1 MLFNYKFSDKNG
13 KIVKSTIE
21 ANDANDAR
29 NQLSLKD
36 GMLLSLE
43 AAEEKKKKK
52 HKKASTSPKKKK
64 KGDITIGHIK
74 LLEKVMLAKH
84 LSIMIKSGMAIDG
97 ALEVLMDNA
106 KPLMAKRI
114 ETILEDVRKGNA
126 FSTALKKHPKDFDTL
141 FINMVQVGESGGTL
155 AKNLDLL
162 SIQQQKNFELTQKLK
177 AAAMY
182 PAIVMIAIIILMV
195 VISAFVLPKITGFF
209 STLKITLPLSTRIFL
224 GIADFFGNNWLL
236 IIIFVIGLVVGLKVM
251 SHIKPTRYLIHKT
264 MLKLPL
270 IGGITKN
277 MNLAL
282 FSRTLASLLDSGIT
296 IDRSLQIVAKTLTN
310 DVYKKQIQNIYH
322 NVLKGSSLADSLN
335 DKTYFPIIMSRMSR
349 VGERSGNLSEVLDYL
364 ANFYESEVDHTT
376 KNLSTI
382 LEPALLIFIG
392 LVVGFVAMSIINP
405 IYQLT
410 SRVGS

>member
-1 MLFNYKFSDKNG
+1 MLFDYKFSDKNG
-13 KIVKSTIE
+13 KVVKATIE
-21 ANDANDAR
+21 ATDATDAR

-43 AAEEKKKKK
+43 PIAEKKKK
-52 HKKASTSPKKKK
+52 HKKEKAKSKKKK
-64 KGDITIGHIK
+64 KGGDITIGHIK
-74 LLEKVMLAKH
+74 LIEKVMLAKH

-106 KPLMAKRI
+106 KPLLAKRI
-114 ETILEDVRKGNA
+114 GSILEDVRKGNA
-126 FSTALKKHPKDFDTL
+126 FSTALKKHPKDFDML

-155 AKNLDLL
+155 AKNLELL
-162 SIQQQKNFELTQKLK
+162 SIQQQKNFELKQKLR

-182 PAIVMIAIIILMV
+182 PVIVLIAIVVLMI
-195 VISAFVLPKITGFF
+195 VISAFVLPKIVGFF
-209 STLKITLPLSTRIFL
+209 STLKITLPLSTRVFL
-224 GIADFFGNNWLL
+224 GTANFFGNNWIAIASA
-236 IIIFVIGLVVGLKVM
+236 IIGIFVLIKVM
-251 SHIKPTRYLIHKT
+251 SRIKPTRYIIHKI

-270 IGGITKN
+270 IGGISKN
-277 MNLAL
+277 MNLSL

-310 DVYKKQIQNIYH
+310 DVYKRQIQHIYH

-335 DKTYFPIIMSRMSR
+335 NKVYFPIIMSRMSR

-392 LVVGFVAMSIINP
+392 LLVGFVAMSIINP
-405 IYQLT
+405 IYELT